1 MYPIIKENL
10 KLMGPPK
17 EVANSGDV
25 IDLIC
30 DFISKKVIEEAKLG
44 RASYSF
50 SVTSLLEA
58 HHEKILEILGHN
70 FPDCDIS
77 VKMDLT
83 KVAICV
89 DWS

>member
-30 DFISKKVIEEAKLG
+30 DFISKKVIEEAKPVDPP
-44 RASYSF
+44 RSIPPSDV
-50 SVTSLLEA
+50 SVIAINQSVSSPPYILSHILL
-58 HHEKILEILGHN
+58 
-70 FPDCDIS
+70 PD
-77 VKMDLT
+77 
-83 KVAICV
+83 
-89 DWS
+89 